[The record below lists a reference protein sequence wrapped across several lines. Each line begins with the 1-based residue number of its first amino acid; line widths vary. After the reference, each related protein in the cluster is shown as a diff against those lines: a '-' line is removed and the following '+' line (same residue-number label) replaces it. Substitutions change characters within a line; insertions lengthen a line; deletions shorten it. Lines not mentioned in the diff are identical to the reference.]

1 MILILVLILTT
12 MTTPTLALEY
22 TVDGPEQAVFGKST
36 SVDIAESSIPSQ
48 PENINRSKDSS
59 FIPPAFGSPTSN
71 TPGTGELLTPNI
83 SEVPQMQIGASSG
96 YSPTLTNTSESYSSQ
111 TITINNGSGAV
122 IIPPAPEPNIPY
134 TPSTLFTLP
143 DNMYYSDGSIGTL
156 RIPEI
161 SLTVKVYENESLEN
175 LKKGAGHFKSTSCWD
190 GNVGIAGHNRG
201 VTNHFGKIHTL
212 SRGDKIKYTTVY
224 GTRTYEVFYVGKI
237 DYTDFSR
244 LERSDENMITL
255 ITCVM
260 NTPTKRWCVQAREVD

>member
-1 MILILVLILTT
+1 MMT
-12 MTTPTLALEY
+12 MVTTPTFALEY
-22 TVDGPEQAVFGKST
+22 TVDGPEQALFGKST
-36 SVDIAESSIPSQ
+36 SVDVVESNVSVQ

-83 SEVPQMQIGASSG
+83 SGVGEMQIGAAQS
-96 YSPTLTNTSESYSSQ
+96 YTPTLSNASESYTSSSQ
-111 TITINNGSGAV
+111 TITMNNGSGSV
-122 IIPPAPEPNIPY
+122 IIPPAAEPNIPY

-143 DNMYYSDGSIGTL
+143 DDMYYSDGSIGVL
-156 RIPEI
+156 KIPEI
-161 SLTVKVYENESLEN
+161 NLSVRVYEEESLEN

-212 SRGDKIKYTTVY
+212 SKGDKIKYTTVY